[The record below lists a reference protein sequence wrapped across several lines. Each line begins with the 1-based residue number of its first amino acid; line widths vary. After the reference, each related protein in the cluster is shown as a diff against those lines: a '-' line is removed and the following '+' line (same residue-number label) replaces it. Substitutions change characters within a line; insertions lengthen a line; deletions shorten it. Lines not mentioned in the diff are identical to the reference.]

1 MRENRGGK
9 YITGLSKTFFTF
21 FSEFVFFSLKPSADP
36 EILRLIDAAVS
47 EELGKK
53 QTNTLTD
60 TLDGYVY

>member
-1 MRENRGGK
+1 MRENKRWLV
-9 YITGLSKTFFTF
+9 YYWFIQNVFYV

-36 EILRLIDAAVS
+36 KMLRLIDAAVS

>member
-1 MRENRGGK
+1 M
-9 YITGLSKTFFTF
+9 FFTF
-21 FSEFVFFSLKPSADP
+21 LSEFVFFSLKPSADP
-36 EILRLIDAAVS
+36 EMLRLIDAAVS